1 MKQFKILSA
10 LPLLFLSL
18 LVTSQTAEKV
28 SSINNNNSLLWKIS
42 GNGLSKPSY
51 LFGTYHMLCKD
62 QFIIKDKVKNAL
74 EKSDGI
80 VAEVNFLDSTEIATM
95 QKMMMGTKKLSET
108 LNEVQKKELDEALK
122 LYGLSL
128 QQADNFSLT
137 LLYSLMALK
146 AVDCPPADI
155 KTIDIE
161 LMQMAKASGKTIG
174 ALETMAGQIQIMEKA
189 YSLQDVLKQMKNTEG
204 NKTVYARLAAAYIA
218 EDLVVLDELLKDP
231 AFMTKDQE
239 KYMLTLRNNSWV
251 KSMPALMKNNS
262 LFFAV
267 GAGHLWGDEG
277 VITLLTNMG
286 YTVQPVNQ

>member
-18 LVTSQTAEKV
+18 FVNSQTAEKA
-28 SSINNNNSLLWKIS
+28 SSINNNSLLWKIS

-51 LFGTYHMLCKD
+51 LFGTYHMLCKN
-62 QFIIKDKVKNAL
+62 QFIIKEKVKDAL

-80 VAEVNFLDSTEIATM
+80 VAEVNFLDSTEMATM

-108 LNEVQKKELDEALK
+108 LNEVQKKEMEAALK

-137 LLYSLMALK
+137 LLYSLVALK

-161 LMQMAKASGKTIG
+161 LMQIAKARGKTIG
-174 ALETMAGQIQIMEKA
+174 ALETMAGQVQIMEKT
-189 YSLQDVLKQMKNTEG
+189 YSLQDILKQMKNTDE
-204 NKTVYARLAAAYIA
+204 NKKVYAGLAAAYIA
-218 EDLVVLDELLKDP
+218 EDLVLLDELIKDP

-239 KYMLTLRNNSWV
+239 EYMLTLRNNTWV
-251 KSMPALMKNNS
+251 KSMPAMMKNNS

-277 VITLLTNMG
+277 VITLLTNLG